1 MNTTKWGALAIVCA
15 LASAGGAVAAHEPL
29 IGGAS
34 RNVIPVMANTPG
46 QFGSLF
52 RTKVAILNTTTQSY
66 SIQATLFSTGGQ
78 VNTASIAM
86 SSKQIRN
93 YENFLAD
100 VFNFTGAGTI
110 VFDSAG
116 GSRDFIVTAEVF
128 NDLGQGRYKTVVVAG
143 PLLENSL
150 PEFDSFSLGINVDAN
165 TRTNIGYFND
175 SNDAITINADVF
187 DAGGA
192 LLSTVTVPL
201 GGKSWGQQGLSQ
213 TVTNGYIRWRVT
225 GSAYCY
231 AVVVDNKSSDGT
243 FLPGADYLP

>member
-1 MNTTKWGALAIVCA
+1 
-15 LASAGGAVAAHEPL
+15 
-29 IGGAS
+29 
-34 RNVIPVMANTPG
+34 MANTPG

-52 RTKVAILNTTTQSY
+52 RTKVAILNATTQSY
-66 SIQATLFSTGGQ
+66 AIQATLFSTSGQ
-78 VNTASIAM
+78 AATASIQMA
-86 SSKQIRN
+86 SKQIRN

-100 VFNFTGAGTI
+100 VFNFTGAGTVI
-110 VFDSAG
+110 FDSSG

-128 NDLGQGRYKTVVVAG
+128 NDLGAGRYKTVVVAG

-150 PEFDSFSLGINVDAN
+150 PEFESFSLGINVDAN

-175 SNDAITINADVF
+175 SSDPINIKADVF
-187 DAGGA
+187 DASGA
-192 LLSTVTVPL
+192 LLTTVDVSL
-201 GGKSWGQQGLSQ
+201 GGKSWNQQALSQ

-243 FLPGADYLP
+243 FLPGADYRP